1 MRSVWKGLI
10 TTKPFIFNFKN
21 NFKQEDIK
29 KIIYERNCSIIKPML
44 KSTVLIYNGKSFR
57 SVRLQKD
64 MLAHKLG
71 EFSFTK
77 KNPIL
82 NIKSKK
88 KFRIK

>member
-1 MRSVWKGLI
+1 MRSTWKGLI
-10 TTKPFIFNFKN
+10 TTKSFIFNFKK

-29 KIIYERNCSIIKPML
+29 KIIYERNCTIIKPML

-57 SVRLQKD
+57 SIKLVPH
-64 MLAHKLG
+64 MLKHKLG

-88 KFRIK
+88 KFRLK